1 MTSRAALALLFLF
14 SPRGHTSGRQEQ
26 YTLAE
31 LVAQSTLIV
40 VAERATPADRAE
52 TIALRPRK
60 EAHLPEGL
68 SQPVV
73 RHLQRWTVRE
83 VLRGRRAAVGEVLEV
98 RRGNESMWREVQA
111 RREFEQVNKIVL
123 IPTYRSPREQE
134 LAALP
139 DGGTRGEGRRILFL
153 RWAGDG
159 HELTAEGAV
168 ESLAARDEVVKLAKA
183 ARGDELETEESED
196 STPPPLPPR
205 PR

>member
-1 MTSRAALALLFLF
+1 MTARLTLALLLLF
-14 SPRGHTSGRQEQ
+14 CPRGHTSGRQEQ
-26 YTLAE
+26 YTLAQ
-31 LVAQSTLIV
+31 LIAQSTLIV

-52 TIALRPRK
+52 TIELRPRK
-60 EAHLPEGL
+60 EARLPSGL
-68 SQPVV
+68 SKPVV

-83 VLRGRRAAVGEVLEV
+83 VLRGRRATVGEVLEV

-123 IPTYRSPREQE
+123 IPTYRSPREAE
-134 LAALP
+134 LAARP
-139 DGGTRGEGRRILFL
+139 DGGPQGEGRRILFL

-168 ESLAARDEVVKLAKA
+168 ESLAARDEVVKLAQA
-183 ARGDELETEESED
+183 ARRDEPEAEESDE
-196 STPPPLPPR
+196 TPVPPPR